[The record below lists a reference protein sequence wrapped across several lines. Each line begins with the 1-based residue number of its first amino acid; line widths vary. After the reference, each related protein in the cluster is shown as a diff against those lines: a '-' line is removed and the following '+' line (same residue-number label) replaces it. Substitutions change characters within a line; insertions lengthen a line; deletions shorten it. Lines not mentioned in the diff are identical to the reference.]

1 MVVRGGS
8 ISGQRPSIHRST
20 PGAALTPGEF
30 NFNGGLG
37 VAELD
42 ADVSTANESV
52 GRFAARIQWQLAGG
66 EPILGVHEV
75 GTTAAPARR
84 SDRLTN
90 GHLVHPAAAVA
101 GRELVLSG
109 FDSGNRS
116 N

>member
-1 MVVRGGS
+1 MVVRGS
-8 ISGQRPSIHRST
+8 SVSGKRPRIHRGT
-20 PGAALTPGEF
+20 PSAALTPGEF

-75 GTTAAPARR
+75 GTIAALARR
-84 SDRLTN
+84 SDRLTD
-90 GHLVHPAAAVA
+90 GHLVHSAATVA
-101 GRELVLSG
+101 SRELVLSG
-109 FDSGNRS
+109 FNNRNRS
-116 N
+116 D